1 MTPKGL
7 KWPGFDYPLNLHISQ
22 TTGPYESA
30 NSRFDYPLNLH
41 ISQTSQSAPSSDS
54 PFDYPLNLHISQTLS
69 MTAKVAFSLII
80 L

>member
-41 ISQTSQSAPSSDS
+41 ISQTEASGRIRQTV
-54 PFDYPLNLHISQTLS
+54 FDYPLNLHISQTNVVKLGEGEG
-69 MTAKVAFSLII
+69 LII